1 MYGKATETAIAAMS
15 RLAETYDDG
24 SNRISAIDIAEVR
37 NLQRPFVGKVL
48 TSLSQAGLVLGSRGP
63 GGGFTLSRPPKE
75 ITIKEIFDIFERED
89 DGGLCP
95 FGGGVCGVGLN
106 CALHDKLVKVKES
119 VHGVLYDT
127 TLEVFR
133 KAYQD
138 DGIRP
143 TQPEDVAKLGG
154 SIEERTE
161 RESFRAPYRR
171 KGFPK

>member
-24 SNRISAIDIAEVR
+24 SNRISAIDIAKSR
-37 NLQRPFVGKVL
+37 CLQRPFVGKVL

-63 GGGFTLSRPPKE
+63 GGGFTLARHPRE
-75 ITIKEIFDIFERED
+75 IYIKEIFDIFERED
-89 DGGLCP
+89 EGGLCP
-95 FGGGVCGVGLN
+95 FGGGVCCVGLN

-133 KAYQD
+133 KAFQD

-143 TQPEDVAKLGG
+143 TQPEDIQNLGG
-154 SIEERTE
+154 DVEQPSE
-161 RESFRAPYRR
+161 RESFRAPYKR
-171 KGFPK
+171 KGIPK